1 MMKIYLLFAVATL
14 GMNALA
20 CTYSSP
26 RSINI
31 GVSLDYSSFFS
42 YDSKET
48 NEFVPTIGIEDC
60 GQRNAN
66 HKEQYIMMALGP
78 EVVGSIDTFRGTNYN
93 KDFKESTS
101 CNLQNNPLGKTIDF
115 EDRKNIFNNRW
126 KFINKCIEVTIN
138 ELGSKPLQYP
148 LDQEGCVVIPISA
161 MSARFSGGYC
171 FFKPYADSKYKIDLS
186 ISKGCLTLDGYLDAQ
201 MALQDINAEL
211 SAYTSTT
218 YKNDLEDLFSLGTT
232 ALRVSVNPDKLV
244 LKPSDDF
251 GILRPTFPAN
261 YQINDLHL
269 GKILIRE
276 LDSKQVN
283 INVPFIVDNATCSK
297 NVMPWSF
304 SSACDYATPFTGTIT
319 LKDSDGQDILT
330 WQDGGVA
337 PANWQ
342 GILSGE
348 GFRISKELVP
358 PNMHYSLDI
367 EFDDPQFSF
376 NYFKKRILKRIGLI
390 NTNLPAFSRE
400 GTIGEIMDIKLL
412 GDIDMMVEIAPIG
425 VLNFDNSLVGV
436 ANSRTRL
443 NKYLS
448 TSMFPPAYEKSCN
461 SHMKCQE
468 ANKTFAKFEVSF
480 FLQTDYSITDLHI
493 TRKSDLL
500 GSYTKTIDHQPE
512 YICQQPRRIH

>member
-1 MMKIYLLFAVATL
+1 
-14 GMNALA
+14 
-20 CTYSSP
+20 
-26 RSINI
+26 
-31 GVSLDYSSFFS
+31 
-42 YDSKET
+42 
-48 NEFVPTIGIEDC
+48 
-60 GQRNAN
+60 
-66 HKEQYIMMALGP
+66 
-78 EVVGSIDTFRGTNYN
+78 
-93 KDFKESTS
+93 
-101 CNLQNNPLGKTIDF
+101 
-115 EDRKNIFNNRW
+115 
-126 KFINKCIEVTIN
+126 
-138 ELGSKPLQYP
+138 
-148 LDQEGCVVIPISA
+148 
-161 MSARFSGGYC
+161 MSAKFSGGYC